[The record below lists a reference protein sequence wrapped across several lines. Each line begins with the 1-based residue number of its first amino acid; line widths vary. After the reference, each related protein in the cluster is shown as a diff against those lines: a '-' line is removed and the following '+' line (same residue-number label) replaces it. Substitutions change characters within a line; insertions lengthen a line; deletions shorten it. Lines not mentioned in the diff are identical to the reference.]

1 MLIYFG
7 IALLGLLL
15 LIVTLV
21 VGELDDLLDFG
32 ADGDGI
38 GPFNGKVLAASL
50 TAFGAAGML
59 ATYYDRS
66 PVTGALIAAATAVVI
81 GALAWWLIGLFYK
94 QQATTEFSVSWTR
107 GRLAEVTTAIP
118 EGGLGQVL
126 YRDATGS
133 RQLLARGREGAGIPA
148 GQLVRI
154 VDVVGSTVIVEPA
167 TASEQAAPASG
178 AGGNTPERGEA
189 GARGQGAGA

>member
-66 PVTGALIAAATAVVI
+66 PVTGALIAAATAVVV

-107 GRLAEVTTAIP
+107 GRLAEVTTSIP

-133 RQLLARGREGAGIPA
+133 RQLLARSREGAGIPA

-154 VDVVGSTVIVEPA
+154 VDVVGSTVIVEPT
-167 TASEQAAPASG
+167 TASEQAG
-178 AGGNTPERGEA
+178 AAGSTPERGEA
-189 GARGQGAGA
+189 GARGQGAGC